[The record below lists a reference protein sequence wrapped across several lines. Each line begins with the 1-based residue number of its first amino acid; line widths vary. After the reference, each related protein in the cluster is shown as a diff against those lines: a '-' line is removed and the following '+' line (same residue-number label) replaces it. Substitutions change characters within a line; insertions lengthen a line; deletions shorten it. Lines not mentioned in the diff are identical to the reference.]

1 MKIIFCLLLISHAYA
16 AEPQRSYDASGHF
29 LGRAERQ
36 GNVTRYYDKDGKFV
50 GRDDN
55 QNGRVILHYDAE
67 GHYLGRDTR

>member
-1 MKIIFCLLLISHAYA
+1 MKNAFST
-16 AEPQRSYDASGHF
+16 EPQRSYDASGRF

-55 QNGRVILHYDAE
+55 QNGVILHFDA
-67 GHYLGRDTR
+67 GLYLGRDTR